1 VVSDP
6 DGWAAPLPGERSDR
20 LRAVLPLVVLFVVA
34 ALGFRNHIVRDQSS
48 WQGASFGM
56 FATYE
61 NDISRTVIVTV
72 DRGDGPER
80 VALPSELDDDVRR
93 LAVVP
98 TKGAARDLA
107 RAVLDL
113 VDGADVT
120 VTVEVRRVALED
132 DEDLRLHL
140 ETLVQASERR

>member
-6 DGWAAPLPGERSDR
+6 DGWAAPLPDERSDR
-20 LRAVLPLVVLFVVA
+20 LRAVLPLLVLLAVA
-34 ALGFRNHIVRDQSS
+34 GIGVRNHIERDQSS
-48 WQGASFGM
+48 WQGATFGM

-61 NDISRTVIVTV
+61 NDISRTVVVTV

-80 VALPSELDDDVRR
+80 VALPGELDDDVRR

-98 TKGAARDLA
+98 TEGAARDLA